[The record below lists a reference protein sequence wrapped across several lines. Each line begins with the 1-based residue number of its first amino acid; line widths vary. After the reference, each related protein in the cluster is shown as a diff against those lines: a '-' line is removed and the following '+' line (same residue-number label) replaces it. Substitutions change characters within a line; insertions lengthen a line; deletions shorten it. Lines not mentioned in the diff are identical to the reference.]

1 MKKAIQNTYIK
12 NLHTPIN
19 KAQGNFQG
27 FGKKFNKLP
36 PHLLELTAEY
46 LATFEVHLGE
56 I

>member
-36 PHLLELTAEY
+36 NHSLLGNMNDNLNESN
-46 LATFEVHLGE
+46 
-56 I
+56 